1 VVIIARLATVRVTD
15 SFDCSVHEAE
25 TCWYDVARW
34 PEWVDGLTR
43 VVAVEGDWPRSGASV
58 AWESGPAGRGRVTER
73 VAAYEPLEGQVVEV
87 EDDSIRGTQRVE
99 FEPAQNGV
107 LIQLT
112 LSYSIKRRSPLT
124 PLVDLLFIRRPMAI
138 SLTKTLQRFGL
149 ALADSREPSV
159 G

>member
-1 VVIIARLATVRVTD
+1 MIIARLATVRVTD

-34 PEWVDGLTR
+34 HQWVDGLAR
-43 VVAVEGDWPRSGASV
+43 VVALEGDWPRPGARV
-58 AWESGPAGRGRVTER
+58 TWESGPAGRGRVTER
-73 VAAYEPLEGQVVEV
+73 VTEYEPLVGQTVEV

-107 LIQLT
+107 RIELT

-124 PLVDLLFIRRPMAI
+124 PLVDLLFVRRPMAI
-138 SLTKTLQRFGL
+138 SLTKTIQRFGL
-149 ALADSREPSV
+149 ALAESRQPSV